1 MKEIIQSIIP
11 VISAFSGAVLTFYF
25 QRRLISR
32 QLEAKK
38 EIIKFEKKREA
49 LAELKSYQLRIIH
62 LLIILNE
69 QDKLLKNNSLPND
82 NYIEIYDILT
92 EQLCTI
98 VNEAL
103 TLYNKQLYFQVE
115 GLYDLYLRISYFLS
129 HFLFKD
135 FYTTDI
141 NKIYPLKDT
150 YESLINESEELL
162 DKIIK
167 TAENKVLSNHFATNK
182 SKL

>member
-1 MKEIIQSIIP
+1 MNEIIQYITP
-11 VISAFSGAVLTFYF
+11 VISAFLGAALTFHF
-25 QRRLISR
+25 QKKLISR
-32 QLEAKK
+32 QLEVKK

-62 LLIILNE
+62 LLIGLNE
-69 QDKLLKNNSLPND
+69 QDKLLKNNSLPKD

-92 EQLCTI
+92 EQLYTI
-98 VNEAL
+98 LNEAL

-129 HFLFKD
+129 HFLFID
-135 FYTTDI
+135 YYTTDI

-150 YESLINESEELL
+150 YESLINDSKELL
-162 DKIIK
+162 DKIIE
-167 TAENKVLSNHFATNK
+167 TAENR
-182 SKL
+182 